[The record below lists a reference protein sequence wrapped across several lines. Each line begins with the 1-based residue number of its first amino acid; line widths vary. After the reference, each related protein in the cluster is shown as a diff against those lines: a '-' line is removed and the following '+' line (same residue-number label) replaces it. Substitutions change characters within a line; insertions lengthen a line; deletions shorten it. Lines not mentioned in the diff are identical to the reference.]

1 MEDNNNSLYV
11 KAIAAALILVLGL
24 NVFRT
29 ETTKKQMD
37 ALSSK
42 VESISARIDSLEF
55 PSFPEIG
62 SVPASDASSK
72 QISALS
78 KSVANLESKVN
89 SLQKSIDRVS
99 ASRQQTAPSSTSS
112 ASSASTS
119 TGKSAVSATP
129 VAPSNGRVSV
139 SAKVKVENRYV
150 SGTTYTPKVS
160 TGPAG
165 VVVIGVTMDRVGIV
179 SKVSVNSGTTITDE
193 DIIDMCKECALK
205 TSFGYNP
212 DAPEKS
218 VGTITYTFTAR

>member
-1 MEDNNNSLYV
+1 MEDNNSLYV

-24 NVFRT
+24 NVYRT

-37 ALSSK
+37 ALSST
-42 VESISARIDSLEF
+42 VESISARIDSLEV

-78 KSVANLESKVN
+78 RSVANLESKVN
-89 SLQKSIDRVS
+89 SLQKSVDRIA
-99 ASRQQTAPSSTSS
+99 ASRQQTASTNTAPAAAKPSSSTTTT
-112 ASSASTS
+112 SASTAS
-119 TGKSAVSATP
+119 T
-129 VAPSNGRVSV
+129 SNGRVSV

-150 SGTTYTPKVS
+150 TGTTYTPKVS
-160 TGPAG
+160 TGPVG
-165 VVVIGVTMDRVGIV
+165 TVVVGVTMDRVGIV

-193 DIIDMCKECALK
+193 DILDMCKECALK
-205 TSFGYNP
+205 THFAYNP
-212 DAPEKS
+212 DAPDKS